1 MKAARGHKAI
11 TKKQEAMKG
20 RRFWLV
26 MGCALVIIVWL
37 FLYILAFKAFSAL
50 LNQVL
55 TNTDPTSYTY
65 DVVHIIGTPLT
76 LLISALLA
84 VPLAYV
90 IFRRLHL
97 HRPLIDAI
105 GLMLSLVFA
114 LSLFTLLFDIAPFV
128 YDAHGFVIL
137 AILATIVFLSVLT
150 YGMILRFAVK
160 QIPATVALIAM
171 VLLPLVVITIH
182 VLYRLSLTPL
192 L

>member
-1 MKAARGHKAI
+1 MKAVRGQKAI

-37 FLYILAFKAFSAL
+37 FLYILAFQAFSAL
-50 LNQVL
+50 LNQVF
-55 TNTDPTSYTY
+55 NSADPTSYTY
-65 DVVHIIGTPLT
+65 DIVHIIGTPLT

-90 IFRRLHL
+90 IFKRLHL
-97 HRPLIDAI
+97 HRPLIDAT

-128 YDAHGFVIL
+128 YDAQGFVIL
-137 AILATIVFLSVLT
+137 IILASIVFVSVLT
-150 YGMILRFAVK
+150 YGLILRFAVK
-160 QIPATVALIAM
+160 RIPEMVALALM
-171 VLLPLVVITIH
+171 VLLPVAVILIH